1 MTLAHWLAIEGVQPL
16 IPENPPP
23 EISKSPEQQNTTT
36 NGAHGAPHPV
46 QNGTAA
52 SQQSSAVEGSADGSV
67 KQASR
72 PPSVKSHLSRELQH
86 YYQRLVSA
94 LVPSAEERKRTAA
107 LTSLRADAGLAPVL
121 PYIARWVAEGVVT
134 TLRRDG
140 DNDEVDL
147 DRRSLAIY
155 LDVISALLE
164 NERLLVEPYVSLAPN
179 PSFLLRSFTIR
190 RKATPIPPPNFIHL
204 THFNTF
210 HPYAAQPESERANTI
225 AFKDPRG
232 FRSCTTV
239 IATRSNIPR
248 TISTCRENL
257 ISRPCRAW
265 ENARHPRGRSSWTR
279 GSGEGGCEEGC
290 RASWWR

>member
-23 EISKSPEQQNTTT
+23 EISQTADQQSGAT
-36 NGAHGAPHPV
+36 NGASGASHPV
-46 QNGTAA
+46 QNGVAA
-52 SQQSSAVEGSADGSV
+52 SQLPAGVEGSTDGSA
-67 KQASR
+67 KQPSK
-72 PPSVKSHLSRELQH
+72 PPSVKAHLSRELQH
-86 YYQRLVSA
+86 YYQRLVSG

-164 NERLLVEPYVSLAPN
+164 NERLLVEPYVSLLFE
-179 PSFLLRSFTIR
+179 PS
-190 RKATPIPPPNFIHL
+190 
-204 THFNTF
+204 
-210 HPYAAQPESERANTI
+210 
-225 AFKDPRG
+225 
-232 FRSCTTV
+232 
-239 IATRSNIPR
+239 
-248 TISTCRENL
+248 
-257 ISRPCRAW
+257 
-265 ENARHPRGRSSWTR
+265 
-279 GSGEGGCEEGC
+279 
-290 RASWWR
+290 

>member
-23 EISKSPEQQNTTT
+23 EIAKSTEQHSPVT
-36 NGAHGAPHPV
+36 NGVAHAI

-52 SQQSSAVEGSADGSV
+52 SQQPSAVEGSADGNV

-121 PYIARWVAEGVVT
+121 PYVARWVAEGVVT

-164 NERLLVEPYVSLAPN
+164 NERLLVEPYVSLP
-179 PSFLLRSFTIR
+179 T
-190 RKATPIPPPNFIHL
+190 
-204 THFNTF
+204 
-210 HPYAAQPESERANTI
+210 
-225 AFKDPRG
+225 
-232 FRSCTTV
+232 
-239 IATRSNIPR
+239 
-248 TISTCRENL
+248 
-257 ISRPCRAW
+257 
-265 ENARHPRGRSSWTR
+265 
-279 GSGEGGCEEGC
+279 
-290 RASWWR
+290 